1 MGETMKEKEI
11 TIGEYKFKIK
21 ELSWADQMDLAE
33 LEKISLRDTMNKCI
47 VEPSNVEEVYA
58 KMSKAEGSKLLAEIN
73 EINKLEA
80 DFQDSNQTPKEQTQ
94 NTG

>member
-1 MGETMKEKEI
+1 MKEKEI